1 MDGSGG
7 VVDATVVPHLET
19 CLASNLTW
27 TNSIMHFDHVAASYL
42 SLFEVAIFKGWTV
55 IMADATDSRDEV
67 SESWTQPVLDTVV
80 YQVLGY

>member
-1 MDGSGG
+1 M
-7 VVDATVVPHLET
+7 DATVVPHLET

-55 IMADATDSRDEV
+55 IMVDATDSRDEV